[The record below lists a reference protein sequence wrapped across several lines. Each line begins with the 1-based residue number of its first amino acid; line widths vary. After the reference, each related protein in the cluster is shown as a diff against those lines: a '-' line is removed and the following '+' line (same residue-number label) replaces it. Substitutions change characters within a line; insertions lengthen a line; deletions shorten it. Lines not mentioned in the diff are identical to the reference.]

1 MSNIFKLCLPVCF
14 LLLSALNGISQV
26 IEKVVELRS
35 DTIVFPITLIS
46 VYPFISGT
54 VNGVT
59 GKFMFDTGYE
69 TSIALNDNYLDLPNK
84 KIKGSSVTGSGQSFK
99 THIND
104 NVGEI
109 KFPNGLV
116 YRHLDNI
123 TSGNYDFLQKYI
135 TPDCIGYIGHDF
147 FGGYLFKLDYLHSK
161 VTFYKATPERRKSKD
176 FLKNEKVVAILNFE
190 IRKLVN
196 HPLVKLTI
204 DGINVIGTF
213 DTGQNG
219 TLQLDTPAAKR
230 LKSRKTVLVS
240 GVNGNG
246 DTLHMVKKI
255 LIDGNFATSL
265 KGLELADQK
274 AFGTLKKKND
284 ITESN
289 LMTIGYRF
297 LSQFKTVWDYSEKK
311 IYILEY

>member
-1 MSNIFKLCLPVCF
+1 MSNIFKLCLPVCL
-14 LLLSALNGISQV
+14 LLLSAINGRSQV

-84 KIKGSSVTGSGQSFK
+84 KVKGSSVTGSGQSFK

-116 YRHLDNI
+116 YRNLDNI

-147 FGGYLFKLDYLHSK
+147 FRGYLFKLDYLHSK
-161 VTFYKATPERRKSKD
+161 VTFYRSTPERRKSKD

-204 DGINVIGTF
+204 DGINVIGAF

-230 LKSRKTVLVS
+230 LKSHKTVLVS

-274 AFGTLKKKND
+274 ALGTLKKKNG

-297 LSQFKTVWDYSEKK
+297 LSQFKTVWDYTERK